1 MPSSRDYGGSTV
13 AGGSTYFEDTP
24 RGKYGGHPPIGDGE
38 DERSLWDSGAMTNYG
53 SFVPSPPPQPAATVP
68 ALELPDPALSP
79 SVESFPRHNRA
90 WRQSKVDPNA
100 TPPVQKMSSSH
111 SAYQVG
117 QSHQPPGPNS
127 LNPAKRRHIFNP
139 RRTFST
145 PGAGSPASKPP
156 MIRRLFS
163 LAAPP
168 SPQSPDVQMGVLKEF
183 DLRQHQFFH
192 FLDGELE
199 KVESFYKLKESEAT
213 HRLKLLREQL
223 HEMRDRRIDEVQR
236 ARRQKEAEQREHERQ
251 HPDELQN
258 NQNGNGKSHSHPTS
272 RGVSWKYP
280 FESTLKVGQQR
291 FGKNTKALEQMGPT
305 TLDGIQSVEAHG
317 HTDSWRDF
325 SRRSQPLD
333 AVPYPVAKRKL
344 KLALQ
349 EFYRGLELLKSFALL
364 NRTAFRK
371 INKKYDKAVNARPTM
386 RYMAERVNKSWFV
399 QSEVLD
405 GHIVAVEDLY
415 ARYFERGNHKVA
427 VGKLRSKH
435 RLDHQYSGN
444 VFRNGIFAAM
454 GVVLGV
460 QGLVYSVQH
469 LNSEDATESINTSY
483 LLQVRAKVYKPS
495 DD

>member
-1 MPSSRDYGGSTV
+1 MPSSRGYGGSTL
-13 AGGSTYFEDTP
+13 AEGSNYFEDTP
-24 RGKYGGHPPIGDGE
+24 QGRDMGHSRIGEED

-53 SFVPSPPPQPAATVP
+53 SFVPSPPPRNVPNVP

-79 SVESFPRHNRA
+79 SIEAFPRHNRA
-90 WRQSKVDPNA
+90 WRQSKVGPNV
-100 TPPVQKMSSSH
+100 TPHVQKMSNNTN
-111 SAYQVG
+111 AYQVG
-117 QSHQPPGPNS
+117 QNHHPHTSSP
-127 LNPAKRRHIFNP
+127 LNPVKRRNLFNP

-145 PGAGSPASKPP
+145 PNAPSPTAKPP

-163 LAAPP
+163 LAGQQSP
-168 SPQSPDVQMGVLKEF
+168 SSPDVQMGVLKEF
-183 DLRQHQFFH
+183 DLRQLQFFN
-192 FLDGELE
+192 FLDGELD
-199 KVESFYKLKESEAT
+199 KVETFYKLKENEAT

-223 HEMRDRRIDEVQR
+223 HEMRDRRIEEVHQ
-236 ARRQKEAEQREHERQ
+236 ARRQKEAARREWERQ
-251 HPDELQN
+251 HPDEVAN
-258 NQNGNGKSHSHPTS
+258 GQNGNGKTHTRPGS

-280 FESTLKVGQQR
+280 FENPLKVGQPR
-291 FGKNTKALEQMGPT
+291 FGKNTKALEEMGPT
-305 TLDGIQSVEAHG
+305 TLDSIQDVQARG

-325 SRRSQPLD
+325 SRRSQPQD
-333 AVPYPVAKRKL
+333 TVPYPVAKRKL

-349 EFYRGLELLKSFALL
+349 EFYRGLELLKSFSLL

-386 RYMAERVNKSWFV
+386 RYMAEKVNKSWFV

-435 RLDHQYSGN
+435 RLDQQFSSN
-444 VFRNGIFAAM
+444 VFRNGTFAAA

-469 LNSEDATESINTSY
+469 LNSKNAAESVNTSF
-483 LLQVRAKVYKPS
+483 LLQVLKKPFFG
-495 DD
+495 